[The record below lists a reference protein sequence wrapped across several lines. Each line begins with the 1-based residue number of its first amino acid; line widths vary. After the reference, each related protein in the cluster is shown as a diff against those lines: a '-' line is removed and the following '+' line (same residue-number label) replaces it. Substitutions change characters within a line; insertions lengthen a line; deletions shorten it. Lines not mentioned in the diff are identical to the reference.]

1 MTFAYTKS
9 GFWRG
14 VAIATIIA
22 GTLAILSAILFD
34 VLTGGTPLGWLSG
47 IAAAAWPQLD
57 LGEAGG
63 AVAGLLFHF
72 LIMLAMVAVYF
83 ATAGIFPRLNQEP
96 YRSGIGYGLLLWVI
110 MYWIV
115 LPHRFPS
122 IFPVF
127 NITEIAAQLLSH
139 VVMVGIP
146 IAQVA
151 RRAVQWRSP
160 RA

>member
-1 MTFAYTKS
+1 VTFAYTKS

-22 GTLAILSAILFD
+22 GTLEVLSAILFD

-57 LGEAGG
+57 LGETGG
-63 AVAGLLFHF
+63 AIAGLFFHF
-72 LIMLAMVAVYF
+72 LIMLVMVMVYF
-83 ATAGIFPRLNQEP
+83 GAAGIFSRLNQEP
-96 YRSGIGYGLLLWVI
+96 RRSGISYGLLLWVI

-122 IFPVF
+122 LFPILNLAEV
-127 NITEIAAQLLSH
+127 AAQLFSH
-139 VVMVGIP
+139 IVMAGIP
-146 IAQVA
+146 IAYVA
-151 RRAVQWRSP
+151 KAAVQWRGP